1 MALKY
6 LDAVD
11 DATLDAEQSD
21 WRGGFDE
28 FATPTKLPLNAG
40 GQGINVIVED
50 NGRPRTRPG
59 ADALGGASL
68 SAASRIEA
76 LSYFDTPSL
85 EYIFASVAAS
95 LRKWNGN
102 DWETVGAYPF
112 GASSI
117 VAMAQGHGQ
126 LYCSIGSGEWY
137 SYDGAAWS
145 AGLGTGVNDPPNGT
159 TIMTWHT
166 ALNRMFASG
175 TIGGVYDAIYTSV
188 LDNSSAGAGK
198 WNATTWSVRVGR
210 GEGEAIKALCPA
222 KGFWLAVGKEG
233 SIYMVYADPT
243 AVSASQWLIP
253 RLSGSLGV
261 VGKAAMVFGG
271 DSLWTIGPDLSLRE
285 IVPTNAAVQAGD
297 APFQLLPAASEPAKP
312 YFDRINRSVQSKIAL
327 HVYGRYLLCALPLDS
342 ATEPSHVLVWN
353 LRLRVPSNVPG
364 LSIPAFIG
372 VWTGW
377 TPTALITSRFSGV
390 ERLIIG
396 DSDGK
401 VNEWKD
407 GEDQYDDD
415 TFEDNGTA
423 VLATIRGRSWDFG
436 TIRNGK
442 DAESAELQ
450 FTDSTAEVDVLA
462 VMDGE
467 EQARWGVAL
476 EQVQNQLPLTLPF
489 DLAVLGPR
497 RVTKNADELV
507 EFREM
512 YIEVA
517 QRTAGRV
524 ELKSM
529 AASAFLNTSDNE

>member
-1 MALKY
+1 MGLKF

-11 DATLDAEQSD
+11 DVTQDAEQSD
-21 WRGGFDE
+21 WRGGADE
-28 FATPTKLPLNAG
+28 FATPTKLLPNVG
-40 GQGINVIVED
+40 GRLVNCVVED
-50 NGRPRTRPG
+50 NGRPRNRPG
-59 ADALGGASL
+59 ADALGGSSL
-68 SAASRIEA
+68 SAANRIQA

-95 LRKWNGN
+95 LRSWDGSN
-102 DWETVGAYPF
+102 WATVGAYPF
-112 GASSI
+112 GVNNI

-126 LYCSIGSGEWY
+126 LYCSAATGAWY
-137 SYDGAAWS
+137 AYDGAAWS
-145 AGLGTGVNDPPNGT
+145 AALGTGVNDPPVGASL
-159 TIMTWHT
+159 MVWHT

-175 TIGGVYDAIYTSV
+175 NIGGVYDAVYASI
-188 LDNSSAGAGK
+188 LDNASAGAGK
-198 WNATTWSVRVGR
+198 WSAANWQVRVGR

-233 SIYMVYADPT
+233 SVFMIYADPT
-243 AVSASQWLIP
+243 AASASQWQIP
-253 RLSGSLGV
+253 RLSGSSGV
-261 VGKAAMVFGG
+261 VGKRAMVYGG
-271 DSLWTIGPDLSLRE
+271 DALWMIGTDLALRE
-285 IVPTNAAVQAGD
+285 IVPTNAAVQTGD
-297 APFQLLPAASEPAKP
+297 APFALMPAASEPAKP
-312 YFDRINRSVQSKIAL
+312 YFDRINRSVQSRIAL

-364 LSIPAFIG
+364 ASIPAFIG

-377 TPTALITSRFSGV
+377 TPTEFVTSRFSGV

-396 DSDGK
+396 DTDGK

-415 TFEDNGTA
+415 TFEDNGTP
-423 VLATIRGRSWDFG
+423 VLATVRGRSWDFG
-436 TIRNGK
+436 TQRNGK
-442 DAESAELQ
+442 DAESVQLQ
-450 FTDSTAEVDVLA
+450 FKDSTAEVDVLA
-462 VMDGE
+462 VLDEE

-476 EQVQNQLPLTLPF
+476 EQVQNQLPPSLPF

-497 RVTKNADELV
+497 RVTRNADELI

-512 YIEVA
+512 YVEV
-517 QRTAGRV
+517 QQTTAGRM

-529 AASAFLNTSDNE
+529 AGAAFLNTSDNE